1 MTILYPKTS
10 QEFYHHTKFWKYNE
24 HEVTNKKKTVIK
36 KLVMFPEK
44 HIVGVSFLRKI
55 QAFSS
60 ISRVMMVKKKME
72 QEL

>member
-24 HEVTNKKKTVIK
+24 HEVINKKTVIK
-36 KLVMFPEK
+36 KLAMFPEK
-44 HIVGVSFLRKI
+44 HIVRVSFLIKM

-60 ISRVMMVKKKME
+60 ISRVMMVKKQMA